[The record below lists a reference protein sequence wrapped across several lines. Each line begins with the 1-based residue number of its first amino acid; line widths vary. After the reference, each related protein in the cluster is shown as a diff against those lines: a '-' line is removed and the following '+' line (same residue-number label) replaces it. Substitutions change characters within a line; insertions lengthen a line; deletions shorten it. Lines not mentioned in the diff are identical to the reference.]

1 METPEKTIAELERLG
16 LSALERDLFEFAVD
30 MQVKG
35 DLERE
40 GAGREGFRARS
51 NIYWSAAKEVSAIL
65 AKHLPHLSEHA
76 VTRVDELFE
85 EERARR
91 FKAHTANWPRR

>member
-1 METPEKTIAELERLG
+1 METSEKTIAELERLG
-16 LSALERDLFEFAVD
+16 LSALERDLFVLAVD

-51 NIYWSAAKEVSAIL
+51 NIYWSAAKEIAAIL
-65 AKHLPHLSEHA
+65 AKHLPEKVLP
-76 VTRVDELFE
+76 RVDELFE
-85 EERARR
+85 EERTRR